1 MKLIDEAVVEALLKV
16 QVSPIFFGWV
26 SQFPGQMEITWPKSV
41 VEEYKKHI
49 SKLNQI
55 CRESLFGAKQKNCLY
70 FRDADAP
77 PIVVPSYSVET
88 YFAVSEEQAEKEHIK
103 RCIHPELPNN
113 HYVYSEMHSL
123 PDSLYESKDCYE
135 GETIWKIPKDRIEEI
150 ARLLRLDKSDYPYM
164 SALEMIDGDF
174 FWIIAWDD

>member
-1 MKLIDEAVVEALLKV
+1 
-16 QVSPIFFGWV
+16 
-26 SQFPGQMEITWPKSV
+26 
-41 VEEYKKHI
+41 
-49 SKLNQI
+49 
-55 CRESLFGAKQKNCLY
+55 
-70 FRDADAP
+70 
-77 PIVVPSYSVET
+77 
-88 YFAVSEEQAEKEHIK
+88 
-103 RCIHPELPNN
+103 
-113 HYVYSEMHSL
+113 MHSL